1 MRSARI
7 AIGSAVLASVA
18 VGAGTTW
25 LSACGGSDAGI
36 PHGGDASTDSGGG
49 DATVIDAPATEDGR
63 GGDDMLDAAGRV
75 GGPCAPPSDP
85 TKAAL
90 CVTLTAETVEFLPNV
105 PAFDGKGVLLVA
117 VQASANPDGGPT
129 LGSPAILPDLDAGGD
144 AGLVDLSQPLPSVRI
159 DGLPPT
165 TVYPQALFID
175 DPGAGIKTPKAGW
188 WLGGYDLSNGLQNA
202 ALQPVTLQAG
212 TSTIVRIG
220 LRALRALA
228 LQVSTAVAPAGNGQ
242 GPLQVLVI
250 EGNSVAPEA
259 GARAWGFGT
268 AACADCVA
276 DGGAKAIAFFIGSG
290 PYYTV
295 PVLDDFGLGGSFPP
309 GAMTSLDV
317 EAGLVVPA
325 ANQFRAGNAYVFSQ
339 AVQLNYVNQAP
350 DGAVDDA
357 SCP

>member
-7 AIGSAVLASVA
+7 AIGTAVWISAAA
-18 VGAGTTW
+18 GAAATW
-25 LSACGGSDAGI
+25 LPSCGGSDEGI
-36 PHGGDASTDSGGG
+36 PHGGDASATDGGG
-49 DATVIDAPATEDGR
+49 ADSTVLDAPATGDDG
-63 GGDDMLDAAGRV
+63 GGDRGRDGAVDAGS
-75 GGPCAPPSDP
+75 CAPPSDP
-85 TKAAL
+85 AKAAL
-90 CVTLTAETVEFLPNV
+90 CVTLTAETVQFLPNV

-144 AGLVDLSQPLPSVRI
+144 AGLVDLSGPLPSVRI
-159 DGLPPT
+159 DGLPPS

-175 DPGAGIKTPKAGW
+175 DPGAGLKTPKAGW
-188 WLGGYDLSNGLQNA
+188 WLGGYDLSNGLQDA
-202 ALQPVTLQAG
+202 PLKPVTLQAG
-212 TSTIVRIG
+212 TSTTVSID
-220 LRALRALA
+220 LRALRALS
-228 LQVSTAVAPAGNGQ
+228 LQVSTSVTPAGNGQ

-250 EGNSVAPEA
+250 EGHSVAPEA

-295 PVLDDFGLGGSFPP
+295 PILDDFGLGGSFPP

-325 ANQFRAGNAYVFSQ
+325 ANEFSAGNAYVFSQ
-339 AVQLNYVNQAP
+339 SVKLNYVNQAP
-350 DGAVDDA
+350 DGAIDDA